1 MISPARVRVSEAL
14 RRRPRSPNT
23 KTRIAPH
30 ATELGPPPDAQLGEG
45 DGEADGEGDA
55 DGEAEDEGEGDADG
69 VACDEGFDCGSS
81 GAGPP
86 GSGGAGGAASEMT
99 KRTART
105 ERPAAMDIA
114 IVLAPMGGLAPVL
127 CADDL

>member
-1 MISPARVRVSEAL
+1 MA
-14 RRRPRSPNT
+14 
-23 KTRIAPH
+23 
-30 ATELGPPPDAQLGEG
+30 ATADAQLGEGEG
-45 DGEADGEGDA
+45 DGEADGEVEGDEEGFA
-55 DGEAEDEGEGDADG
+55 WDEGLA
-69 VACDEGFDCGSS
+69 CGSC
-81 GAGPP
+81 GAGPC

-114 IVLAPMGGLAPVL
+114 IVLAPMGLAPVL